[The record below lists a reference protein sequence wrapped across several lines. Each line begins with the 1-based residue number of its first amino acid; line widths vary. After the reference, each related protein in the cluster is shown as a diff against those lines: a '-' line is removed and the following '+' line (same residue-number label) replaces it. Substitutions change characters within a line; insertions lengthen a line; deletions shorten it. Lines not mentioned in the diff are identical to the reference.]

1 MKIIEALKQLK
12 DLDVK
17 AKELRTKIQEHS
29 AYTSLE
35 TPRYPDQKA
44 QVTSWLQAHRDV
56 LFEIETL
63 GYRLQKTNILTQ
75 VTIAVGGKD
84 VTKSILQWISR
95 RTKLAELE
103 RQSWAILTD
112 RNIKEGNFESSAG
125 PTSENPE
132 LAEQKKILRTFLD
145 LKSDG
150 NRQKQKDLISA
161 AVKYVDTSDSRLKGI
176 QSTLG
181 NLGKHAEVMG
191 DSNSSLRNM
200 HLIMDEGIKDV
211 IREDDKIRNEFINVD
226 ANESSIARM
235 TREEKLAE
243 LNEHMTT
250 TNEAAI
256 DIANSIGGL
265 TKHSVQIQT
274 YRDTLRNEQASTKR
288 LHLEGVS
295 QMGEQLMSVI
305 SAISAAATTESRS
318 LAANNF
324 AKMSEQNQMILTQE
338 VVKNASNIEIEAN
351 QISKLVGELEDYGQ
365 VLTASNQI
373 TAQGYD
379 RMRSTVNAIRKVAD
393 VVQDGIKELVSEH
406 AGVNNSGD
414 IQ

>member
-125 PTSENPE
+125 TMEMKIIRAFDPKERDE
-132 LAEQKKILRTFLD
+132 KVEALRAEPA
-145 LKSDG
+145 
-150 NRQKQKDLISA
+150 LINA
-161 AVKYVDTSDSRLKGI
+161 A
-176 QSTLG
+176 
-181 NLGKHAEVMG
+181 
-191 DSNSSLRNM
+191 
-200 HLIMDEGIKDV
+200 
-211 IREDDKIRNEFINVD
+211 
-226 ANESSIARM
+226 
-235 TREEKLAE
+235 
-243 LNEHMTT
+243 
-250 TNEAAI
+250 
-256 DIANSIGGL
+256 
-265 TKHSVQIQT
+265 
-274 YRDTLRNEQASTKR
+274 
-288 LHLEGVS
+288 LEIVN
-295 QMGEQLMSVI
+295 
-305 SAISAAATTESRS
+305 ATTD
-318 LAANNF
+318 L
-324 AKMSEQNQMILTQE
+324 
-338 VVKNASNIEIEAN
+338 
-351 QISKLVGELEDYGQ
+351 LE
-365 VLTASNQI
+365 
-373 TAQGYD
+373 
-379 RMRSTVNAIRKVAD
+379 
-393 VVQDGIKELVSEH
+393 
-406 AGVNNSGD
+406 
-414 IQ
+414 